1 MSVRPP
7 LETTFVNYSALLWRD
22 SAGQRQRAGSGTDPF
37 DGADADSSGTVAK
50 WARVVRHGGC
60 MLGMIDDCSDEAL
73 NELRWEVWYE
83 ENAWRVLAVAG
94 ALLALVALAAC
105 LVRLLVVR
113 RRKLDDLKIVEMRRS
128 LEAALRAKASASPST
143 QSIVMQQKAT
153 RTHPKQGV
161 KRRAVAV
168 AVHSRAVAAVADLS
182 RTVQLLKSVE
192 ETHRGRISAE
202 HELTFKT
209 LEAQFHKVSQLN
221 TQLADKSRLLES
233 TESEHALAL
242 HELASL
248 KAILNDFVVQYG
260 KDQMAQQS
268 KDYLD
273 QVRANVE
280 SDTFYMLPHQG
291 SMFGNSDDEIS
302 NHEHEQNQGE

>member
-1 MSVRPP
+1 MSARPPP

-22 SAGQRQRAGSGTDPF
+22 SAGQRQRAGSATDPT
-37 DGADADSSGTVAK
+37 DGAGADPSGTVAK

-60 MLGMIDDCSDEAL
+60 MLGMVDDCSDEAL

-83 ENAWRVLAVAG
+83 ENAWRVMALAG

-113 RRKLDDLKIVEMRRS
+113 RRKLEE
-128 LEAALRAKASASPST
+128 LEAAL
-143 QSIVMQQKAT
+143 QQKAT

-161 KRRAVAV
+161 KRRPVAV
-168 AVHSRAVAAVADLS
+168 AVHSRAVVADLS

-192 ETHRGRISAE
+192 ESHRGRISAE
-202 HELTFKT
+202 HELTFQT

-273 QVRANVE
+273 QVRAK
-280 SDTFYMLPHQG
+280 SDTLYMLPHQG
-291 SMFGNSDDEIS
+291 SMFGNSDDEAS
-302 NHEHEQNQGE
+302 NQEYEQNQGK